1 MGIHQDVEA
10 ARQVE
15 AARADVLRELDV
27 TRAQVRA
34 GRLDREIATHQR
46 LAEVEEPVTAAAS
59 PDALHTI
66 PHRAELLD
74 AEAKMDAAIAS
85 AKADLEEARK
95 ATGG

>member
-15 AARADVLRELDV
+15 AARESVLRDLDV

-46 LAEVEEPVTAAAS
+46 LAEVEEPPTAAAS
-59 PDALHTI
+59 PDALHAI
-66 PHRAELLD
+66 PHRAEMLE
-74 AEAKMDAAIAS
+74 AEAKMGAAIES
-85 AKADLEEARK
+85 ARLELEEVRK